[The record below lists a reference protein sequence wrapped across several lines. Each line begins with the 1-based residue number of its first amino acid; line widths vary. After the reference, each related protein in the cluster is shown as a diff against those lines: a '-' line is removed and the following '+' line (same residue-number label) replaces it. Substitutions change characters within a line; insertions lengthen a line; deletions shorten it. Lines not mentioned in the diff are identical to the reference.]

1 MTPAMRR
8 SLARESFAE
17 KIRKTGELIRLS
29 KRVKIQRVEETADDR
44 TAQLRLSGSTDSKL

>member
-1 MTPAMRR
+1 MRR

-29 KRVKIQRVEETADDR
+29 KRVKIQRVEETAEDR
-44 TAQLRLSGSTDSKL
+44 TAQLRLSGSIDSKL